1 MKASALIIASCL
13 MGALLTAG
21 GLLVGASNASTARTS
36 SPIVRNSRA
45 AIVEQVQTVRAA
57 IQPGSRV
64 AVSPRQPAVINIP
77 KLHVR
82 VRIGRNLDVG
92 PVFWPVT
99 GRPGGGDTIAI
110 AGHRTTHTHPFLDLD
125 KLESGD
131 DIYVR
136 WEGIAHRYVMSG
148 RRIVS
153 SQNLHIADARGHEV
167 LLLTACTPKGSA
179 RQRIVIY
186 AQPA

>member
-13 MGALLTAG
+13 MGALITAG
-21 GLLVGASNASTARTS
+21 FMVRAPNASPAGASSPMARD
-36 SPIVRNSRA
+36 SRP
-45 AIVEQVQTVRAA
+45 AIVEQVRTADVALHRA
-57 IQPGSRV
+57 
-64 AVSPRQPAVINIP
+64 PRAPATQKPPLINIP
-77 KLHVR
+77 KLRVR
-82 VRIGRNLDVG
+82 VRIGRTLDAG
-92 PVFWPVT
+92 PIFWPVT
-99 GRPGGGDTIAI
+99 GRPGDGDTVAI

-136 WEGIAHRYVMSG
+136 WEGIAHRYVVSG

-153 SQNLHIADARGHEV
+153 SKNVHIADARGHEV